1 MQAWLKLSIALL
13 CSCSSTSTR
22 SVSAFVP
29 TLSRSRSRVGANVPP
44 ILGMAAWDDED
55 EAQRDAA
62 VRRNQART
70 DVRNFLTQRAI
81 QSFMFLLHSC
91 RDPHTVR
98 WLEHTY
104 GFTNLLEYHGSG
116 AFNLTIYPEWDSILQ
131 DMTSRPSEVV
141 IVSAR
146 RRGGG
151 HGGWSKDNPYLED
164 RFVEFE
170 IDIDPP
176 SLVSRL
182 ISVRDQIAKEWVVDL
197 DTLVKANDMI
207 LTSYTEKHLSDRASE
222 ECQDFDQPEE
232 CMEIENLTAPY
243 SNKRQEEKKA
253 AFERNAMVFLSNT
266 IHSLGQGSSPHR
278 KGNFDL
284 LILLATQES
293 VHRVLRAYR
302 DAGDERE
309 VSFSWLREF
318 YVSRVSRY
326 FDGNQEYGRADDFV
340 EELLLTPPSLKTSE
354 IALELIDPM
363 RMAEDIIAMRSE
375 VARDW
380 KTVMQASAEDHMALQ
395 RIVLAARMGKMLETS
410 SGSSKEEKTPTSTPK
425 AVVAEAEA
433 SSLDGAGAFE

>member
-1 MQAWLKLSIALL
+1 MSTGDQSLILCLFCLLLS
-13 CSCSSTSTR
+13 
-22 SVSAFVP
+22 F
-29 TLSRSRSRVGANVPP
+29 
-44 ILGMAAWDDED
+44 
-55 EAQRDAA
+55 Q
-62 VRRNQART
+62 
-70 DVRNFLTQRAI
+70 
-81 QSFMFLLHSC
+81 
-91 RDPHTVR
+91 
-98 WLEHTY
+98 
-104 GFTNLLEYHGSG
+104 
-116 AFNLTIYPEWDSILQ
+116 
-131 DMTSRPSEVV
+131 
-141 IVSAR
+141 
-146 RRGGG
+146 
-151 HGGWSKDNPYLED
+151 